1 MVLKLHASRVLTGD
15 SSGDDNDVCVLEGE
29 LRAVI
34 LWQVASDLL

>member
-1 MVLKLHASRVLTGD
+1 MVLTGNA
-15 SSGDDNDVCVLEGE
+15 SGDDNDVCVLESE